1 MASEV
6 PENKSDTGYNVTYV
20 ALLMLVGN
28 CFAVLLTIVYGA
40 VALLFPVLPKVT
52 PITYIVIATLFC
64 LVIEYLFDVERKKK
78 DGSRSNKDDTN

>member
-6 PENKSDTGYNVTYV
+6 PENKSDTGYDVTYV
-20 ALLMLVGN
+20 ALLALVGN

-40 VALLFPVLPKVT
+40 ATFLFPMLPKVT

-64 LVIEYLFDVERKKK
+64 LMIECLFDRERKKK
-78 DGSRSNKDDTN
+78 DGSRSNKDNAN